1 MSSLAQEESR
11 SISENVTW
19 GHRKRMADGKVSLPY
34 SSFLGYKKG
43 EDGLPEIVPEEAEIV
58 RFIYKSYIE
67 GQTTYTIAKAL
78 TERKIPTPTGKEKW
92 HQSTIQSI
100 LTNEKYKGS
109 ALLQK
114 KFTTDFLT
122 KKVKVNEGEV
132 PQYWIEKSHDAIFSP
147 EEFEQVQLEMARRK
161 QYGKQYSGNSL
172 FAAKLVCADCGCFFG
187 SKVWHSTSKY
197 RRVIWQCNNK
207 FKGQQLCSTPHLYE
221 DEIKQ
226 RFVNAFSIYF
236 NSKDLIIDTCQELIN
251 TVSDT
256 SAIDKKM
263 EKLTQE
269 LSLIE
274 SQNRAMVLEFAQS
287 PKRPEDYDE
296 RHDAMTKEYDEKFR
310 KFQKL
315 EQKRTDQLNRAE
327 TLQNMVHR
335 LFETTDMIDTFDE
348 TLWRNMIEKVIVFHD
363 NRMIFQ
369 FLDGTEIE
377 A

>member
-296 RHDAMTKEYDEKFR
+296 RHDAITKEYDEKFR

>member
-315 EQKRTDQLNRAE
+315 EQKCTDQLNRAE